1 MSEARLQLAWRLRRI
16 RRPAWLGTIR
26 RTKPLSDT
34 WGRDRGRPI
43 DRYYVESFLG
53 ENRAAVTGRVVEIAD
68 RRYTRRFGTGV
79 TASDVL
85 DVDAGNRE
93 ASLVANLCDPSA
105 LPEDAYDCAIITQT
119 LQYVYDVE
127 AAARGVHRLL
137 RPGGVALVT
146 VPAVSRIAVSAG
158 VQREFWRF
166 TYASCAQ
173 VFGGVFAGPVD
184 VRARGN
190 VLVAVAFLVGMARE
204 ELSTEELEFDD
215 PYFPVLITVRA
226 QKQP

>member
-1 MSEARLQLAWRLRRI
+1 VTDARLRRAQRLRRI

-26 RTKPLSDT
+26 RTRPLSDT

-43 DRYYVESFLG
+43 DRYYVEDFLA

-68 RRYTRRFGTGV
+68 RRYTGRFGTGV

-85 DVDAGNRE
+85 DIHAGNRE
-93 ASLVANLCDPSA
+93 ASLIADLCDASA
-105 LPEDAYDCAIITQT
+105 LPVDAYDCVIVTQT

-127 AAARGVHRLL
+127 AAVRGVHQIL
-137 RPGGVALVT
+137 RPGGVALIT
-146 VPAVSRIAVSAG
+146 VPAVSRVARSAG
-158 VQREFWRF
+158 VEGDFLRF

-173 VFGGVFAGPVD
+173 LFGSVFEGPVD

-204 ELSTEELEFDD
+204 ELSMSELEFDD
-215 PYFPVLITVRA
+215 PYFPVLITIRA

>member
-1 MSEARLQLAWRLRRI
+1 MIDARLQLAQRLRRI

-26 RTKPLSDT
+26 RTQPLSNT

-43 DRYYVESFLG
+43 DRYYVENFLA
-53 ENRAAVTGRVVEIAD
+53 ENRTAVTGRVVEIAD
-68 RRYTRRFGTGV
+68 RRYTTRFGTGV

-85 DVDAGNRE
+85 DVDPGNRD
-93 ASLVANLCDPSA
+93 ASLVADLCDPNA
-105 LPEDAYDCAIITQT
+105 LPADAYDCAIITQT

-127 AAARGVHRLL
+127 AAVRGIHRLL

-146 VPAVSRIAVSAG
+146 VPAVSRVAASAG
-158 VQREFWRF
+158 VERDFWRF
-166 TYASCAQ
+166 TYASCAR

-184 VRARGN
+184 VCTRGN

-204 ELSTEELEFDD
+204 ELSSGELELED